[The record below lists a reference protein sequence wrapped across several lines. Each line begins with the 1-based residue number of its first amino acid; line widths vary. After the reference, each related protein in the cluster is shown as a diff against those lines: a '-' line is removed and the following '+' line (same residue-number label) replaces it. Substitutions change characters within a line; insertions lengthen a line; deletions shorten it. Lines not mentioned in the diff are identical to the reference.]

1 MAEGYCVLGLL
12 LVLLIIV
19 AIVGRHYEVSCPT
32 CKGSGR
38 VLKSQPNQAESG
50 EEERKWTGFGK

>member
-50 EEERKWTGFGK
+50 EEKGKP